1 MYLRISRSRFDPA
14 RHDDVAAALDASQQS
29 LIPAIRRLPG
39 VLGYWAGIDRGS
51 GTMVNVSTWESEEH
65 ARQMATLPEMLA
77 LRGTFEAGGVQ
88 FEPIVDY
95 QVLWRL

>member
-1 MYLRISRSRFDPA
+1 MYLRISRGRFEPA

-51 GTMVNVSTWESEEH
+51 GTMVNVSTWETEEH

-77 LRGTFEAGGVQ
+77 LRGTFEASGIR
-88 FEPIVDY
+88 FEPMVNY
-95 QVLWRL
+95 EVLWQL